1 MVTVAKKK
9 IEYGMIAAKIGPSD
23 TESTVSK
30 ERFFALLEERYP
42 SADGWEVYSTETVLV
57 STVYQGNST
66 ELPFVTYHLKKA
78 NG

>member
-1 MVTVAKKK
+1 MATKKK
-9 IEYGMIAAKIGPSD
+9 IEYGMIAAKIGPTDSE
-23 TESTVSK
+23 TTVSK

-57 STVYQGNST
+57 ATSFQGISN
-66 ELPFVTYHLKKA
+66 ELPFVTYHVKKV